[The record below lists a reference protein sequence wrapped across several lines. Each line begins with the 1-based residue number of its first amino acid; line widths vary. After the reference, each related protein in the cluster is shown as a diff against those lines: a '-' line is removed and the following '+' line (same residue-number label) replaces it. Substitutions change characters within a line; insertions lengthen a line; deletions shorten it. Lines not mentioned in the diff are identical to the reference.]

1 MALHSAARDGNL
13 QELEKLI
20 AAGQDL
26 NARDKH
32 HRTALVMASWA
43 GKVASAYFSKPEPSK
58 RAKYATTLHSFPAD
72 IVNSIVSPL

>member
-1 MALHSAARDGNL
+1 MALHNAARDGNL

-43 GKVASAYFSKPEPSK
+43 GKVAFSCSIKPEAPNIHDMPEFC
-58 RAKYATTLHSFPAD
+58 RYMTF
-72 IVNSIVSPL
+72 